1 MYGVACPADD
11 ARRYDVRVNFRALAA
26 LSLTFV
32 AGCAA
37 PATSSAPAL
46 VAPVPAAPVVTT
58 MAAPAPF
65 FFDPPNPDAPFVRRW
80 LLLGPFDTTNAAS
93 VTPEFIDESAASPLA
108 GETSAG
114 HAWTPIRIGARLV
127 DFRSALGCGENA
139 AAYAFT
145 YLHAAQDCDAV
156 VWLGADNQSRVLL
169 DGRVIHETRARAW
182 YPPDSFGLAVHL
194 TRGVHRLLARVEN
207 YGGAHRM
214 WLRIASPSGGRA
226 PDVRWS
232 LAPDDPQTAANALA
246 DPSGFS
252 EAELLTLLPLDR
264 ELRIGFDTRADVDR
278 LAVGQGYEDV
288 CPMWREVGGPEYG
301 PHPGRRG
308 VVGLHAAAPDIPERA
323 YWKVHVPKEAS
334 ILRLAASPEAWID
347 PGRTDSLLRV
357 GVFDGELRWVKE
369 IPLGPDREPSE
380 SGWTT
385 ISEALPASSQ
395 ERDVLVVL
403 EAAVGGCEKWHY
415 EGVWLDEIEIVPA
428 R

>member
-1 MYGVACPADD
+1 VYGVACRADD
-11 ARRYDVRVNFRALAA
+11 ARRYDVFVRHLAFLLA
-26 LSLTFV
+26 S
-32 AGCAA
+32 AA
-37 PATSSAPAL
+37 FLGACATSAPTP
-46 VAPVPAAPVVTT
+46 VASVPAVPT

-65 FFDPPNPDAPFVRRW
+65 FFDQPKPDAPFVRRW
-80 LLLGPFDTTNAAS
+80 LLLGPFDTTNAAA
-93 VTPEFIDESAASPLA
+93 VTPEFIDEAAASPLV

-127 DFRSALGCGENA
+127 DFRSVLGGGENA

-169 DGRVIHETRARAW
+169 DGRVIHEIRTRAW
-182 YPPDSFGLAVHL
+182 YPPDSFGLAIHL

-252 EAELLTLLPLDR
+252 EAELLALLPLDR
-264 ELRIGFDTRADVDR
+264 ELRIGFDTRADVAR
-278 LAVGQGYEDV
+278 LAAGQGYEDV

-308 VVGLHAAAPDIPERA
+308 VVGLHAAATDTPERA
-323 YWKVHVPKEAS
+323 YWKVHVPAEMS
-334 ILRLAASPEAWID
+334 ILRLVASPEAWID

-357 GVFDGELRWVKE
+357 GVFDGKLHWLTD
-369 IPLGPDREPSE
+369 IPLGPDPKPSE
-380 SGWTT
+380 SGWFTYGHG
-385 ISEALPASSQ
+385 LPASS
-395 ERDVLVVL
+395 EGRDVLVVL
-403 EAAVGGCEKWHY
+403 EAVVGGCEKWHY